1 MLSINKQ
8 DQSLAKTND
17 EAVVPLTRSFVI
29 DQLESM
35 GYQRDFLPDSVID
48 AFIEEINTEV
58 DGIF

>member
-8 DQSLAKTND
+8 DQSLVKTND
-17 EAVVPLTRSFVI
+17 EEVVPLTRSFVI